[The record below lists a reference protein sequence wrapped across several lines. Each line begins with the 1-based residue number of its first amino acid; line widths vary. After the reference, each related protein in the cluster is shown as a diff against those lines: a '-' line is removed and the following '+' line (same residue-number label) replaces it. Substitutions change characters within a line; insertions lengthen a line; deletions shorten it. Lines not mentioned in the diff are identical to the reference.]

1 MDSISR
7 EKKDLELSPQHFDFM
22 PVLVIPPYSR
32 LALYRASCNWLQPQK
47 DRLQLVFQRPVA
59 TGLFEQPDRCG
70 PVDSSPGLVFP
81 NLAGVATDPGPVAL
95 PKMEKTGPDRTLN
108 H

>member
-1 MDSISR
+1 MGLIAATLQLHDTI
-7 EKKDLELSPQHFDFM
+7 KCVTLLSC
-22 PVLVIPPYSR
+22 I
-32 LALYRASCNWLQPQK
+32 LAQYRASCNQLQPQK
-47 DRLQLVFQRPVA
+47 DRSQLVFQRPVE
-59 TGLFEQPDRCG
+59 TSLFEQLDRCG

-81 NLAGVATDPGPVAL
+81 NLEIVATGPGPVAL